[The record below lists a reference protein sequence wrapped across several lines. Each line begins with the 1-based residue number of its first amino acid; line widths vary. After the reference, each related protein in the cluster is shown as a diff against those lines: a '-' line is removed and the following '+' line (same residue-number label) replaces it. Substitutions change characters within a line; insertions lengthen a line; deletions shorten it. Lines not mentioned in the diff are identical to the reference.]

1 MVTFNKQLSKNVL
14 LVCGDL
20 NNWGYKEVDDS
31 EEYDSIPY
39 AKCFEL
45 TFKFY
50 DCDFTAYFSQSNIEK
65 ESFEPISL
73 EGDGD
78 LFDSFDQKMEDE
90 EFKDDI
96 KAACEKIWK
105 ESLEWL

>member
-20 NNWGYKEVDDS
+20 NNRGYKEVDDS

-65 ESFEPISL
+65 DCFEPISL
-73 EGDGD
+73 EGSGD
-78 LFDSFDQKMEDE
+78 LFDSFNQKMEDE
-90 EFKDDI
+90 EIKDDI
-96 KAACEKIWK
+96 KTACETIWT
-105 ESLEWL
+105 ESLGWL

>member
-1 MVTFNKQLSKNVL
+1 MVTFNKQLSKNIL
-14 LVCGDL
+14 LVCGEL
-20 NNWGYKEVDDS
+20 NNWGYKEIEDS
-31 EEYDSIPY
+31 EEYDSIPFP
-39 AKCFEL
+39 KCFEL

-50 DCDFTAYFSQSNIEK
+50 DCEFTAYFSQKNIEK
-65 ESFEPISL
+65 DNFN
-73 EGDGD
+73 
-78 LFDSFDQKMEDE
+78 QKMEDE